1 MAILDTITLESNKQ
15 LNYFNSG
22 DLSSDGGLM
31 HVVYQITSAC
41 FQDDCADEL
50 TKDPVMTAIL
60 EKDKPA
66 LQPALSRFG
75 NRMDIDTLSQFDQS
89 GSAVLK
95 IVRSVGRPDLC
106 CLIRSSPCWTPMAA
120 RREKGQRSL
129 SGTWLSPLLCCD
141 GLARD
146 LLKSRDPGRVSKTR
160 VLKMAVSIG

>member
-15 LNYFNSG
+15 LNYFNGG
-22 DLSSDGGLM
+22 DLSSDGGLLLIKVFAEKTRLIRLM
-31 HVVYQITSAC
+31 NKFLKTNDQT
-41 FQDDCADEL
+41 DCRIHKE
-50 TKDPVMTAIL
+50 PVKTAIL

-66 LQPALSRFG
+66 LQPVLSRFG
-75 NRMDIDTLSQFDQS
+75 YRMDIDTLSQFDQS

-129 SGTWLSPLLCCD
+129 SGTWLSFAALL
-141 GLARD
+141 RW
-146 LLKSRDPGRVSKTR
+146 SDP
-160 VLKMAVSIG
+160 